1 MSLTSDTIACHVRRD
16 HEMSVHRYERRLLE
30 RLRDSAFSL
39 PDQRPSSGVNGMQA
53 CNTPVCLAQLDSES
67 KQLMRRESPNVFR
80 AYRDS
85 QRNSDYDSSDC
96 YSDVDAASAETKPSA
111 DGLRSIKRSRSPA
124 QSGWKKRILP
134 SSTEFSH
141 DKPSETKCLTWLLS
155 VPEQLFQQRPPQNT
169 SPIVAE
175 TSRGP
180 GGQTHN
186 SSTKSPTIAT
196 SPSRASSVGSGLPQ
210 MDPAPIRE
218 SRSHHV
224 GGSQP
229 QQQPVSAPAVRPK
242 NVSRLSRGES
252 LLVLDI
258 MKPRATAGT
267 TGVQLR
273 SSYYCPRKAALSDIN
288 GQPRY
293 LQDERRYQCIQCSR
307 RFKNKNEAVRHQN
320 SLHIRRQSWSCAL
333 LSTCSTGFHSSALS
347 DPDKTTTDTCGY
359 CGQEFSNQPA
369 DRNERADHLIRVHN
383 FAQCCS
389 DKKFFRADHFRQHL
403 QHSHAAKSGK
413 WLNVLEKTCES
424 EEVPHE
430 YATYSQSVGEVSRNN
445 SISRTV
451 SHSYILQ
458 SENKVLRSN
467 VGATSTPAWWTA
479 GDRFVVP
486 C

>member
-1 MSLTSDTIACHVRRD
+1 MSI
-16 HEMSVHRYERRLLE
+16 HRYERHLLE

-39 PDQRPSSGVNGMQA
+39 PDQRPGLRVNGMQA
-53 CNTPVCLAQLDSES
+53 HNAPVCLTQLDSKS
-67 KQLMRRESPNVFR
+67 KPLMRGESPNGFR
-80 AYRDS
+80 VHRDS
-85 QRNSDYDSSDC
+85 QRKSDYDSSDC
-96 YSDVDAASAETKPSA
+96 YSDMDAASAETKPSA
-111 DGLRSIKRSRSPA
+111 DGLRSTKRSRSPA
-124 QSGWKKRILP
+124 QPGWKKRILP
-134 SSTEFSH
+134 SSTESSYE
-141 DKPSETKCLTWLLS
+141 KPSETKCLTWLLS
-155 VPEQLFQQRPPQNT
+155 VPEQLFEQRQLQNT
-169 SPIVAE
+169 SPGVTE
-175 TSRGP
+175 TSQGP
-180 GGQTHN
+180 GCQTHN
-186 SSTKSPTIAT
+186 RSTKSPTIAT
-196 SPSRASSVGSGLPQ
+196 SSSRASSVGSGLSQ
-210 MDPAPIRE
+210 MNPAPIRTF
-218 SRSHHV
+218 RSHHV
-224 GGSQP
+224 NESQP
-229 QQQPVSAPAVRPK
+229 QQEPVSAPALRPK

-258 MKPRATAGT
+258 VKPRVTVGT

-273 SSYYCPRKAALSDIN
+273 SSYYCPKRAALSDIN

-293 LQDERRYQCIQCSR
+293 LEDERRYQCIQCNR

-333 LSTCSTGFHSSALS
+333 LSTCSTGFHFSALS

-383 FAQCCS
+383 FGQCCS

-430 YATYSQSVGEVSRNN
+430 YTTYSQSVGKVSGHN

-458 SENKVLRSN
+458 SESKVLRSN
-467 VGATSTPAWWTA
+467 VGATSTPARWAA

-486 C
+486 G